1 MEICGEQKR
10 IFTAYIAE
18 NNITILRRTFIKPIE
33 TFYWRFKLNLLL
45 LF

>member
-18 NNITILRRTFIKPIE
+18 NNITILRKTFIKPIE
-33 TFYWRFKLNLLL
+33 TFYCRGNLYL
-45 LF
+45 